1 MAKELMETAITENGK
16 TRVEVEEVEEINYKK
31 ATFQFMVDYINE
43 CKWEDR
49 EWFKSVALDEEGNYH
64 HLKAK
69 KEFFKRY
76 FPEYLPKK
84 KDDKKPVNAKEY
96 LKNW

>member
-1 MAKELMETAITENGK
+1 MAKEIMEVAITENGETK
-16 TRVEVEEVEEINYKK
+16 IEVEEVEEINYKK
-31 ATFQFMVDYINE
+31 ATFQFMVDYIENGH
-43 CKWEDR
+43 WEDK
-49 EWFKSVALDEEGNYH
+49 EWFKSVALDKEGNYH

-69 KEFFKRY
+69 KAFFEKY

-84 KDDKKPVNAKEY
+84 TVIKEPVNAKDY